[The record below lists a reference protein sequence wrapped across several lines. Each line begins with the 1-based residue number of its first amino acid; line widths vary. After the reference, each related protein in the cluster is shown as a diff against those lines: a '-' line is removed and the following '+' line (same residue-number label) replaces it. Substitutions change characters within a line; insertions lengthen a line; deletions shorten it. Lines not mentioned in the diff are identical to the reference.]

1 MSTPDLIAKAIAAMV
16 AINAAIR
23 NIRLYPAGS
32 AMVKTSV
39 ERVLPPLG
47 QVLDAHG
54 SLTFAE
60 SEKVL
65 LVFNDPLSESEL
77 KKPQAAAFLEIL
89 LDFGIRDLTFQQ
101 GVSGEELE
109 ALFALLSQKPEDVHA
124 RGGLQRLLQ
133 EAELPHI
140 LVDHKVYVAVGKD
153 QVVTSAE
160 SAERK
165 APVSTPGDRG
175 TGLGAGIDI
184 PVQQEGRG
192 HEDLAAAVHGGISRL
207 TRPDTLGKSASQAL
221 LRMIDLLDDE
231 DHTEQ
236 QPGLKSDLA
245 KALAGMAPD
254 ALARVLV
261 DTPPGVHESGVLTEM
276 ADLLDD
282 DAFSALAARLQAAG
296 TQDSGTGGPAVF
308 ETLKRSEKGQRL
320 SGRIE
325 DMAETQKQS
334 RLTHLKAG
342 TQAIMGGDIT
352 GLNDAEV
359 ARSIP
364 RSIGQLMAKG
374 KQQAAA
380 TLIKRMHQGLR
391 SDDAAT
397 RAAAAAV
404 IAETS
409 AVLLSQGH
417 QKAAHEMT
425 VDLVGWIHSESIV
438 VPATEDV
445 YAALQQQTQALLRQ
459 GDYRQ
464 ANRLL
469 KPLDSIIRGDIPK
482 EQGILAICENT
493 VMAIADREALDL
505 VMKGCCD
512 AEGTCVPEGI
522 TSLSLLCPQAAIHLL
537 DALEDTTDRSRR
549 IRARHIYPELGDA
562 GLPELL
568 ERLDQDAP
576 WTTLRDL
583 VWLVGKMGDSAH
595 LDHLEP
601 LLHHDEPRVQREV
614 LDAIYAI
621 GGDRRGKLLTRY
633 LPAAGD
639 QMKIAVVALLGALAH
654 APAVPALISLLE
666 NKNAVSTK
674 HRDALQIKICQALE
688 AIGSAEAVPALTQV
702 AKQKGGLLKA
712 HAADVQEAAR
722 KALAALQNKS
732 GEPETTP
739 TPESHPPAPSAPKVS
754 AEDAAKE
761 QEVDALVAAG
771 NTDAAVK
778 LLFELI
784 VSQAR
789 SKNFTRA
796 EALRDKLMAV
806 DEMALMEIVNAAE
819 IIESE
824 KSAALEG
831 GVMERWQG
839 ICRKLSPEEI
849 NALFYGMD
857 TVEYPADTVIL
868 KQDQINDRLFFINQG
883 KAKAVYE
890 DGKTETLLRAY
901 EPGEV
906 AGADSFFNIKV
917 CTTSLVAMTP
927 VVAMTLPRSTLA
939 QWKDSQPA
947 LEPKLFDHFLKEES
961 EQNLL
966 KKAGL
971 NPRRAT
977 RIKVRGKLR
986 IQVVDTNNAPLGKPF
1001 RGELADIS
1009 AGGMCFLIKTPTADT
1024 ARKLLGRRLQ
1034 LTFGIPGKDGAPRK
1048 TTRIGKV
1055 LSVNYMMQSD
1065 YTVHIRFAER
1075 LADADTAAL
1084 EALTSGGSKPHAPAP
1099 PPKDI

>member
-1 MSTPDLIAKAIAAMV
+1 MSSPDLIAKAIEAMV

-47 QVLDAHG
+47 RILDEHG

-65 LVFNDPLSESEL
+65 LVFNEPLSESEL
-77 KKPQAAAFLEIL
+77 KKPQAGAFLEIL
-89 LDFGIRDLTFQQ
+89 LNFGIRDLTFQQ
-101 GVSGEELE
+101 GVGGAELE
-109 ALFALLSQKPEDVHA
+109 TLFALLSQKPEDVHA
-124 RGGLQRLLQ
+124 EGGLQQLLQ
-133 EAELPHI
+133 EAALPHI

-153 QVVTSAE
+153 QVVTSARN
-160 SAERK
+160 AEQT
-165 APVSTPGDRG
+165 APVPVPGE
-175 TGLGAGIDI
+175 LGAGPGAGFDI
-184 PVQQEGRG
+184 PVQQSGRRQ
-192 HEDLAAAVHGGISRL
+192 EDLAAAVHGEISRL
-207 TRPDTLGKSASQAL
+207 TRPDALGKSASQAL
-221 LRMIDLLDDE
+221 VRMVVMLGDQE
-231 DHTEQ
+231 PTGPEV
-236 QPGLKSDLA
+236 GLKSDVA
-245 KALAGMAPD
+245 RALAGMAPD
-254 ALARVLV
+254 ALARVLI
-261 DTPPGVHESGVLTEM
+261 DTPPGVHESAVVTEM
-276 ADLLDD
+276 ADLLNDE
-282 DAFSALAARLQAAG
+282 AFSALAARLQAAHP
-296 TQDSGTGGPAVF
+296 QDNAIGGPSVF
-308 ETLKRSEKGQRL
+308 GTLMRSEKGQRL

-325 DMAETQKQS
+325 GMAETEKRT
-334 RLTHLKAG
+334 RLTRLKAG
-342 TQAIMGGDIT
+342 TQAIMGGDIS
-352 GLNDAEV
+352 GLKDAEL

-364 RSIGQLMAKG
+364 RTIGQLMAKG
-374 KQQAAA
+374 KQQVAA
-380 TLIKRMHQGLR
+380 TMIKRMHQGLR
-391 SDDAAT
+391 SDDGAT

-409 AVLLSQGH
+409 SVLRSQGH
-417 QKAAHEMT
+417 RKAAHEMT

-445 YAALQQQTQALLRQ
+445 YAALGQQTQALLRQ

-469 KPLDSIIRGDIPK
+469 KPIDSIIRGDIPK
-482 EQGILAICENT
+482 GQSILSICEDT
-493 VMAIADREALDL
+493 LTAIADRETLDR
-505 VMKGCCD
+505 VMEGCCD
-512 AEGTCVPEGI
+512 AEGTCAPEGI
-522 TSLSLLCPQAAIHLL
+522 TSLSLLCPHAAVHLL

-549 IRARHIYPELGDA
+549 IRARHIYPELGET
-562 GLPELL
+562 GLPALL
-568 ERLDQDAP
+568 ERLDRDAQ

-583 VWLVGKMGDSAH
+583 VWLMGKMGRPAH
-595 LDHLEP
+595 LDYLEP
-601 LLHHDEPRVQREV
+601 LLHHTELRVQREA

-639 QMKIAVVALLGALAH
+639 QMKVAVVALLGALQH
-654 APAVPALISLLE
+654 TPAVPALTSLLE
-666 NKNAVSTK
+666 NKAAVSAK
-674 HRDALQIKICQALE
+674 HRDPLQKKICQALE
-688 AIGSAEAVPALTQV
+688 AIGSTEAVPALTRV
-702 AKQKGGLLKA
+702 VKQKGGLLKTY
-712 HAADVQEAAR
+712 AAEVQEAA
-722 KALAALQNKS
+722 KNALSALQIKIVQ
-732 GEPETTP
+732 PET
-739 TPESHPPAPSAPKVS
+739 PPAPESRPPALSTPEVS

-761 QEVDALVAAG
+761 REVDALVAAG
-771 NTDAAVK
+771 DIDAAVK
-778 LLFELI
+778 LLFERI
-784 VSQAR
+784 VSHAR
-789 SKNFTRA
+789 SQNFNRA
-796 EALRDKLMAV
+796 EALRDKLMSV

-831 GVMERWQG
+831 TVMKRWQG
-839 ICRKLSPEEI
+839 ICQKLSPEEI

-857 TVEYPADTVIL
+857 TVEYPADAVIL

-883 KAKAVYE
+883 KAKAVYG

-927 VVAMTLPRSTLA
+927 VVAMTLPRSSLA
-939 QWKDSQPA
+939 AWKDSQPA
-947 LEPKLFDHFLKEES
+947 LEPKLVDHFLKEDS
-961 EQNLL
+961 EQDLL

-971 NPRRAT
+971 TPRSAN

-986 IQVVDTNNAPLGKPF
+986 VQFVDTGNAPLGKPF

-1009 AGGMCFLIKTPTADT
+1009 AGGMCFLIKTPSKDT

-1034 LTFGIPGKDGAPRK
+1034 LTFGIPGRDGAPRK

-1065 YTVHIRFAER
+1065 YTVHIRFTER
-1075 LADADTAAL
+1075 LSDAETAAL
-1084 EALTSGGSKPHAPAP
+1084 EALASGGPEPLAPLAP
-1099 PPKDI
+1099 PRR